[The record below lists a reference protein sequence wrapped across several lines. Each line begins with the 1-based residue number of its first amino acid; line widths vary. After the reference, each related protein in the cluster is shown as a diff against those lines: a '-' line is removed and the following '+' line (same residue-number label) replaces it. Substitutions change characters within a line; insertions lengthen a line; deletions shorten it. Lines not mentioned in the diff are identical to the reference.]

1 MRIANFLRGSV
12 DADSITYVSAEMA
25 YLMLQLGDRQVNDES
40 EFYNL
45 VNAINCSLELKQSL
59 CEDAKTLG
67 FWKTLRA
74 YQGMFSR
81 DDCHGVI
88 AECANHSEVNNFS
101 VPSSLVPLI
110 VKVLSSEP
118 GGLMADIAC
127 GRGTVM
133 AEALK
138 QDEDLHA
145 EGVDINQRTVN
156 FAEMAIS
163 PFAGRGLVKCQ
174 SAFDYVEERFA
185 RYDKVFCYPPF
196 GLRAERNTQVEKFQ
210 MLFPESLLKI
220 GAGTQTELM
229 FALAAIYSM
238 KDTGR
243 AVVMLPEGSLSS
255 QASGSVAARTFMVES
270 GNLDCVV
277 KLPERMLERTGIN
290 VSLLVFSRKEN
301 RKTIRMVDASGLVV
315 KGRRF
320 NTIAPEDI
328 DKIVSAVYGFADRS
342 GWGAEHTKNVSVDEI
357 LKNGCILSAAR
368 YFSAGDMPAIENAVP
383 FGEVAKQISRGATI
397 GSKDLDDLVAH
408 DDGTCYYLSPGN
420 IVNGE
425 ISDDLTGMKEIPKGA
440 PVLED
445 GDLVLLRTGAPNKVA
460 VFEGRFDK
468 PVIASSNL
476 FICRLDKDKVNPW
489 FLKSFFESADGERI
503 LNAVA
508 VGTAIR
514 SISRKAL
521 EELPVPCPPLERQQE
536 LASVYRAKLKE
547 IGELEEKLRT
557 LRRELGKVY
566 ENGK

>member
-1 MRIANFLRGSV
+1 
-12 DADSITYVSAEMA
+12 
-25 YLMLQLGDRQVNDES
+25 
-40 EFYNL
+40 
-45 VNAINCSLELKQSL
+45 
-59 CEDAKTLG
+59 
-67 FWKTLRA
+67 
-74 YQGMFSR
+74 
-81 DDCHGVI
+81 
-88 AECANHSEVNNFS
+88 
-101 VPSSLVPLI
+101 
-110 VKVLSSEP
+110 
-118 GGLMADIAC
+118 
-127 GRGTVM
+127 
-133 AEALK
+133 
-138 QDEDLHA
+138 
-145 EGVDINQRTVN
+145 
-156 FAEMAIS
+156 
-163 PFAGRGLVKCQ
+163 
-174 SAFDYVEERFA
+174 
-185 RYDKVFCYPPF
+185 
-196 GLRAERNTQVEKFQ
+196 
-210 MLFPESLLKI
+210 
-220 GAGTQTELM
+220 M

-301 RKTIRMVDASGLVV
+301 RKSIRMVDASGLVV

-342 GWGAEHTKNVSVDEI
+342 GWGAEHTKNVGVDEI
-357 LKNGCILSAAR
+357 LKNGCILSATR
-368 YFSAGDMPAIENAVP
+368 YFSAGDMPAIENAVR
-383 FGEVAKQISRGATI
+383 FGEVANQISRGATI

-420 IVNGE
+420 IVNGV

-460 VFEGRFDK
+460 VFEGHFDK

-476 FICRLDKDKVNPW
+476 FICRLNKDKVNPW
-489 FLKSFFESADGERI
+489 FLKSFFESADGEQM
-503 LNAVA
+503 LNSIA

-547 IGELEEKLRT
+547 IGELEKKLRT